1 MLDAGLG
8 LGGRIPDPVIPGEFK
23 CGNSGAE
30 RTPLLLVIA
39 LLPTRMTGMD
49 TVVDSVYAE
58 GISFIS
64 KPALLPQTWQ

>member
-8 LGGRIPDPVIPGEFK
+8 LGGRIPDPVIAGEFK

-49 TVVDSVYAE
+49 TVVDSVC
-58 GISFIS
+58 
-64 KPALLPQTWQ
+64 